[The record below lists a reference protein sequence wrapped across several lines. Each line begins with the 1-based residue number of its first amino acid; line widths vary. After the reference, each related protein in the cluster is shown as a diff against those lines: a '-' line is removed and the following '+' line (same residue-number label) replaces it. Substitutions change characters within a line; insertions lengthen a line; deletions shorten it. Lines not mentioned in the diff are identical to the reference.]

1 MKKSS
6 RPWYQKING
15 RIKFLL
21 VMLVLYGVVWVFNPI
36 LVTDALTYFRRMVIN
51 VFPILCLVFVIL
63 FCINWFLKAEKI
75 SRYLGRESGV
85 LGWFYAII
93 GGILISG
100 PPYVLYPLLGE
111 MKKQGA
117 RSGLIVTLLY
127 NRNVK
132 IQFLP
137 ALAYYFGLRYTAV
150 LSIYIILFSVLNG
163 MAFECFAHDKIKD

>member
-1 MKKSS
+1 
-6 RPWYQKING
+6 
-15 RIKFLL
+15 
-21 VMLVLYGVVWVFNPI
+21 MLILYGVIWVFNPI
-36 LVTDALTYFRRMVIN
+36 LVTDALSYFRGMVIK

-63 FCINWFLKAEKI
+63 FCINWFLKADKI

-117 RSGLIVTLLY
+117 RNGLIVTLLY

-137 ALAYYFGLRYTAV
+137 ALAYYFGLRYTVV

-163 MAFECFAHDKIKD
+163 MAFEFFVHDKIPE